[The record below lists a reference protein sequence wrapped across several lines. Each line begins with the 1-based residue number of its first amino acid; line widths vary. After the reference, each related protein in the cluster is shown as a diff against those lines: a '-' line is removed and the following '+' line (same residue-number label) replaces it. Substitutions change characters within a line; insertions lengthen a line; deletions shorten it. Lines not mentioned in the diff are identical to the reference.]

1 MPHHGFLRVA
11 ACCPELRVADCAFNA
26 VRTTDLLAQAETQGV
41 NLAVFP
47 EMGLTG
53 YTCGDL
59 FHTTPLQR
67 AAEDALA
74 KVIEHGAS
82 AFRGV
87 ALVGL
92 PVVADGQLFNC
103 AAVFHAGRLLG
114 VVPKS
119 YLPNY
124 KEFYDARYYSPAANA
139 VSRQV
144 RLAGQVAPFGTDI
157 LFECGTVR
165 GLVLGVEICEDL

>member
-1 MPHHGFLRVA
+1 MNTYGFLRVA

-26 VRTTDLLAQAETQGV
+26 DRTLELLAQAEGQGV

-47 EMGLTG
+47 EMGLSG

-67 AAEDALA
+67 DAEAALA
-74 KVIEHGAS
+74 KVIEHGARL
-82 AFRGV
+82 FRGV
-87 ALVGL
+87 AVVGL
-92 PVVADGQLFNC
+92 PLVVQGALFNA

-124 KEFYDARYYSPAANA
+124 
-139 VSRQV
+139 
-144 RLAGQVAPFGTDI
+144 
-157 LFECGTVR
+157 
-165 GLVLGVEICEDL
+165 